1 MEHERALQ
9 LVRAERAR
17 VEALVADTSTDG
29 RDDRQTADSG
39 GDMTDPAE
47 RLTAEQGDD
56 AVTVGLRQRLAAL
69 DRAER
74 RIEEGTYGYSVRSG
88 SPIPDARLEADPA
101 AELTVDE
108 ANEAATVADAT
119 VADATVADATVA
131 DATEADQENA

>member
-17 VEALVADTSTDG
+17 VEALVGDTSTDG
-29 RDDRQTADSG
+29 QDDREAADDG

-56 AVTVGLRQRLAAL
+56 AVTAGLRQRLGAL
-69 DRAER
+69 DRAEV

-88 SPIPDARLEADPA
+88 APIPDVRLEADPA
-101 AELTVDE
+101 AELTAE
-108 ANEAATVADAT
+108 EAAQ
-119 VADATVADATVA
+119 
-131 DATEADQENA
+131 EAAQP